1 MASVQYLRHTVP
13 TSSKGKVIHMKII
26 FSEFTSPGLVR
37 ENNQD
42 SIFSG
47 VSDGVGLFV
56 VADGMGGHFGGE
68 IASGRLTDA
77 MKIWW
82 NGFQANKCSFDEC
95 RDQLKEI
102 ITNVNNSIYAEY
114 SSQGKICG
122 TTVALL
128 FIYDD
133 KYLIVN
139 AGDSRIYRHCK
150 GKLTQESVDHVF
162 GTEAKIA
169 GTMTDKEI
177 NSHKNKNKL
186 TSAVGCKEQ
195 FKMHIK
201 TAPLTDSSFFICTD
215 GVYKYCSDKLIKKI
229 FAESDNDKLADM
241 VRTVVEGNG
250 AGDNFSYIKIDV
262 GDPHFGSGF
271 FLGGRGGIIA
281 VCAGVLAVLCA
292 ALAISRSGNNE
303 VHTGDVTESSISE
316 SLSSETTCI
325 SVPMTEESTISD
337 TETITEV
344 SSEEKVFTL
353 AEEYFEE
360 NTEMDAGEYFVRAA
374 EDMDIKA
381 LDALKAAADAFD
393 RGKYKGELLSALI
406 EEYEGN
412 DDYEK
417 SKFFYLIKGFAD
429 KTKGLDKALKSYDI
443 FYSELKNEL
452 DGGEAIALEHYK
464 GYEKYIDDMVCQYAA
479 GGRTEDSKAMIEMF
493 TELNIDFSYA
503 KTLIAQKEASETTA
517 AETTSVSETTAE
529 TAEEAGS
536 TTDVPETAEAAEPT
550 TDVPEATAVME
561 TTVIPD
567 VSITEDT
574 TTAPETASDTSEAET
589 SDSESTAVSDI
600 DVETAPL

>member
-1 MASVQYLRHTVP
+1 M
-13 TSSKGKVIHMKII
+13 MKII

-42 SIFSG
+42 SIFSA
-47 VSDGVGLFV
+47 VSGGCGLFA

-82 NGFQANKCSFDEC
+82 SGFQANKCSFDEC
-95 RDQLKEI
+95 REQLKAL
-102 ITNVNNSIYAEY
+102 ITDVNNSIYAEY

-133 KYLIVN
+133 KYLIIN

-229 FAESDNDKLADM
+229 FSEPDHDKLADT

-250 AGDNFSYIKIDV
+250 AGDNFSFIRIDV

-271 FLGGRGGIIA
+271 SFGGRGGIIA

-303 VHTGDVTESSISE
+303 MHTGEVTESSILE
-316 SLSSETTCI
+316 
-325 SVPMTEESTISD
+325 SVPSD
-337 TETITEV
+337 TTYISSSVSENYTTRESENITAV
-344 SSEEKVFTL
+344 SSKGDVNTL
-353 AEEYFEE
+353 AEEYFEG

-374 EDMDIKA
+374 ENMDMKA
-381 LDALKAAADAFD
+381 LEALKAAADAFD

-417 SKFFYLIKGFAD
+417 SKFFYLIKGYAD
-429 KTKGLDKALKSYDI
+429 ITKGRDEALKSYDI
-443 FYSELKNEL
+443 FYSELKKES
-452 DGGEAIALEHYK
+452 DGGEAIVLEDYK

-479 GGRTEDSKAMIEMF
+479 EGRTKDSRAMMETF
-493 TELNIDFSYA
+493 KELDIDFSFA
-503 KTLIAQKEASETTA
+503 KNILANKE
-517 AETTSVSETTAE
+517 VSETT
-529 TAEEAGS
+529 EEATEAAES
-536 TTDVPETAEAAEPT
+536 TTDVPETTEAAETT
-550 TDVPEATAVME
+550 TDVPETTAAAE
-561 TTVIPD
+561 TTT
-567 VSITEDT
+567 VSETASEITATEET
-574 TTAPETASDTSEAET
+574 TTTVPETASETSEAET
-589 SDSESTAVSDI
+589 SESESAAESDI